1 MKQPMTSVYR
11 PLSYFADIWIST
23 SAKSF
28 FFIEYTV
35 VPSHP
40 YQRGRLLATQRR
52 GEEPLHQSLLQGH
65 GTYWN
70 KKNCFL
76 NILLFLDIYLILWSD
91 HSIRGVGKGLKH

>member
-1 MKQPMTSVYR
+1 MLEHISKKRTNEATYDKC
-11 PLSYFADIWIST
+11 LSTTELFCRHLDIYIG
-23 SAKSF
+23 KKF

-40 YQRGRLLATQRR
+40 YQRGKLLGTQRR

-70 KKNCFL
+70 KKKSIL
-76 NILLFLDIYLILWSD
+76 HILLFLDIYLFY
-91 HSIRGVGKGLKH
+91 GPTTV